1 MYAARIDPITPVPAS
16 DPRYTGVRGRPLPTL
31 SCPVTVHQFA
41 NATLGVSYQGRLL
54 ARYDS
59 NGGLLPAP
67 AAPNKVRAATAQRP
81 GRPKNAVPA
90 AAMQR
95 TARTQN
101 PHFFARTPKPGES
114 AGEKMSL
121 TTNPQTHP

>member
-1 MYAARIDPITPVPAS
+1 VLSAKHERIARNDNTVVFRNLILQ
-16 DPRYTGVRGRPLPTL
+16 LPTTRQRIHFVR
-31 SCPVTVHQFA
+31 CPVTVHQFA

-101 PHFFARTPKPGES
+101 PHFFRPHS
-114 AGEKMSL
+114 QAG
-121 TTNPQTHP
+121 